1 MKIGKSPAHHQNA
14 CREPDLRGFK
24 NLAGP
29 CTDIYEETEIMRQT
43 GDWAVEP
50 LVPDEVYTDREEFT
64 ELFHN
69 AALNAIRRR
78 TMSAALLGHRRMGK
92 TEIFRRVVNR
102 LFFEQDHRD
111 PDAVVPVFYELPDEI
126 TDRRDFALKYA
137 ENFLRWYAAFRLR
150 NPGILSKPRKTHN
163 LLSLVEERLE
173 MSEGLSVAIDFVR
186 AVMEEGAVPIPE
198 QDAVKLPREVAAI
211 DDRTVVVFLDEFQN
225 TRLPNSGFSVTGF
238 FKQAV
243 ESPRCPHF
251 VTGSAMS
258 ILADDILG
266 RGGLYGRFDYERIG
280 PFTDYWGR
288 ELSLRAARHY
298 GADLPELMA
307 PVVSDRCG
315 GNPFYISAVIR
326 QAAKRKKRISDEET
340 LSRMLAVDISS
351 GFIWGE
357 LGDQVSRWI
366 GRVNEQGITK
376 WILYLAALEED
387 GKDIDLERIQN
398 ELKRQ
403 ENADVPLQKIRE
415 ILIRLARGD
424 LLEYKAF
431 GNWFGKISDPILNE
445 FLKVWG
451 RIEIERQN
459 HQQVEEK
466 VVSRFEKTKRRFHEY
481 KGYLAEVYMIQ
492 ILWNS
497 QGRTLP
503 GRYFHSDR
511 DIVMPDRFFYIDQR
525 HRPGAGER
533 METDIYAGAG
543 TEVWMAESK
552 WRNRPAGPDVVT
564 NLLRQAEILRERKG
578 DDLRTLRLWIFSHDG
593 LTGKVLELVREHGIL
608 WSSRAELDGLLREVN
623 LRKLPEL
630 EETSTG

>member
-1 MKIGKSPAHHQNA
+1 M
-14 CREPDLRGFK
+14 E
-24 NLAGP
+24 
-29 CTDIYEETEIMRQT
+29 QT
-43 GDWAVEP
+43 RDWAVEP
-50 LVPDEVYTDREEFT
+50 LVPEEVYTDREEFT
-64 ELFHN
+64 DLFYN
-69 AALNAIRRR
+69 AALNARGRR
-78 TMSAALLGHRRMGK
+78 TLSAALLGQRRMGK
-92 TEIFRRVVNR
+92 TEIFKRVVNR
-102 LFFEQDHRD
+102 LFFEQDHTD
-111 PDAVVPVFYELPDEI
+111 PATPVPVFYQFPDEMVS
-126 TDRRDFALKYA
+126 RKKFAVEYV
-137 ENFLRWYAAFRLR
+137 ENFIRWYAAFRLR
-150 NPGILSKPRKTHN
+150 DADILSEPRETHD
-163 LLSLVEERLE
+163 LIALVEERLE
-173 MSEGLSVAIDFVR
+173 MSKGFR
-186 AVMEEGAVPIPE
+186 GAVNFVKALISGGFVILPE
-198 QDAVKLPREVAAI
+198 KKAVRLPREVAAM
-211 DDRTVVVFLDEFQN
+211 DDSTVVMFLDEFQN
-225 TRLPNSGFSVTGF
+225 TRLPNSGFSIAGF
-238 FKQAV
+238 FQEAV

-251 VTGSAMS
+251 VTGSAVS

-266 RGGLYGRFDYERIG
+266 KGGLYGRFDYERIG

-288 ELSLRAARHY
+288 ELALRAARHY
-298 GADLPELMA
+298 RAELPELMA

-326 QAAKRKKRISDEET
+326 QAAKRKKRITDEET
-340 LSRMLAVDISS
+340 LNEMLAVDITS

-357 LGDQVSRWI
+357 MSDQVSRWI
-366 GRVNEQGITK
+366 SRVNEQGITK

-387 GKDIDLERIQN
+387 GKDIDLGRIQK

-403 ENADVPLQKIRE
+403 ENTDVSLQKIKE

-431 GNWFGKISDPILNE
+431 GNWFGKTNDPILNE

-451 RIEIERQN
+451 RIEVERQN

-466 VVSRFEKTKRRFHEY
+466 VVSRFERTKRRFHEY

-492 ILWNS
+492 VLWNS

-630 EETSTG
+630 EEA